1 MQIVIPKVDQGR
13 AGAVE
18 RFAKVLCAL
27 DADKA
32 WEVKVIEKKRQRSEQ
47 QNRYLWGVCY
57 AELVKALPGW
67 DAEDVHEYMLGEHF
81 GWETIEGLGRK
92 RIKPIR
98 RSSRLNKMEFADFVS
113 FIQRKAAEH
122 GVFIPDAQL

>member
-1 MQIVIPKVDQGR
+1 MEFVLQKDRSVESEQRALQALMSLERGKAWSVKVD
-13 AGAVE
+13 
-18 RFAKVLCAL
+18 
-27 DADKA
+27 
-32 WEVKVIEKKRQRSEQ
+32 EKKPKRSEQ

-57 AELVKALPGW
+57 AELCKVLPGW
-67 DAEDVHEYMLGEHF
+67 DSEDVHEYMLGEHF